1 MIKKFIE
8 LVRENR
14 RNQKEIIRYAKELN
28 WANVYHDS
36 IRGKDWLE
44 KLPLNVGRWGCNYAF
59 FYVLNRI
66 LTDYAPKN
74 ILEMGLG
81 ESSKFVSSFLDKEL
95 LETKHLVIEQDEKF
109 KSSFINN
116 NKIHSKT
123 VIQICPIKIGEN
135 KGYQTITYQN
145 FDKIVNEKFD
155 LYMVDGP
162 TGSRNYSRF
171 DLVKIAESLGP
182 EDEFIII
189 VDDYQ
194 RIGERETV
202 KCMTDIFKKNGIQF
216 YELGF
221 SGVKEILVVVTE
233 KYKGVSTF

>member
-8 LVRENR
+8 IVRENR
-14 RNQKEIIRYAKELN
+14 RNQKEIIRYSKELN

-81 ESSKFVSSFLDKEL
+81 ESSKFVSSFLDKKL
-95 LETKHLVIEQDEKF
+95 LETKHVVIEQDEKF
-109 KSSFINN
+109 KSSYINN
-116 NKIHSKT
+116 NKIHPKT
-123 VIQICPIKIGEN
+123 VIKVCPIKIEEN

-145 FDKIVNEKFD
+145 FDQIVNKKFD
-155 LYMVDGP
+155 LYLVDGP
-162 TGSRNYSRF
+162 TGTGNYSRY
-171 DLVKIAESLGP
+171 DLVK
-182 EDEFIII
+182 
-189 VDDYQ
+189 
-194 RIGERETV
+194 
-202 KCMTDIFKKNGIQF
+202 
-216 YELGF
+216 
-221 SGVKEILVVVTE
+221 
-233 KYKGVSTF
+233 